1 MKTVEAQTLTSLSP
15 VLPSGSTQ
23 PTTTKQPATTKQLFK
38 EIKTKLTDSPTGGP
52 DTDLIK
58 AIDDVKKNA
67 KDIYNFAYK
76 KIQNYQKELDKIAT
90 ELEEGV
96 KNKGIFGPGIN
107 ALVVRPIVKLI
118 RSLVSL
124 DPLLVVDQLN
134 DNSIFNFYDLLDNM
148 NVIPEGN
155 QYLQTISNF
164 YDWIQVIADLKPFV
178 FGGEVDPYTYI
189 EAATDLAYAL
199 KESTIVGQIPSL
211 DVFNASLMSA
221 YIMSKAG
228 APIARYMGNPQ
239 GGLKL
244 FGFEPEKNKTK
255 ITEFIDKHYADLNKE
270 INNAIISGN
279 TKAYEILNTI
289 GNKFPWVK
297 TFSEKSNLNANE
309 MYLMEHTRDIIINKL
324 KIYNIVYRAFK
335 TFKNGQKWGVIRAQV
350 NWDTLSQGDKQ
361 FINTLV
367 ENFKKT
373 NL

>member
-1 MKTVEAQTLTSLSP
+1 MKTVEAQGLMSLSP
-15 VLPSGSTQ
+15 VLPSSSTN
-23 PTTTKQPATTKQLFK
+23 QPATTKQPTTKQLFK
-38 EIKTKLTDSPTGGP
+38 KFKTKLTDSPTGSP

-58 AIDDVKKNA
+58 ALDDVKKNA

-90 ELEEGV
+90 ELEQGV
-96 KNKGIFGPGIN
+96 KNKGFLGEGIN
-107 ALVVRPIVKLI
+107 AVVVRPIVKLI

-134 DNSIFNFYDLLDNM
+134 DNSIFNIYDILDNA

-155 QYLQTISNF
+155 TYLQTISNF
-164 YDWIQVIADLKPFV
+164 YDWIQVVADLKPFV

-199 KESTIVGQIPSL
+199 KESTIAGQIPSL
-211 DVFNASLMSA
+211 DVFQASLMSA
-221 YIMSKAG
+221 YLMSKAG
-228 APIARYMGNPQ
+228 APIARYLGNPK

-244 FGFEPEKNKTK
+244 FGFQPESDKTK

-270 INNAIISGN
+270 INNAIIAGN
-279 TKAYEILNTI
+279 TKAYEILNSI

-350 NWDTLSQGDKQ
+350 NWDTLSQNDKQ
-361 FINTLV
+361 FINALV